1 MHYDKKIFVI
11 FLLLFVKIIKNCVI
25 DAKSVVKD
33 VLIYVRKKL
42 NNDEMM
48 NVGTK

>member
-1 MHYDKKIFVI
+1 MF
-11 FLLLFVKIIKNCVI
+11 FLLLFLKIIKNCVI
-25 DAKSVVKD
+25 DAQSVVKD
-33 VLIYVRKKL
+33 VLIYVIKKL